1 MICHGKSPAMI
12 SIEHVPDDEPL
23 PGTSP
28 LRREEERPMPE
39 SRDES
44 RHAFAPH
51 PLKATHFVDH
61 LI

>member
-1 MICHGKSPAMI
+1 MI

-23 PGTSP
+23 LDTSSP
-28 LRREEERPMPE
+28 MRERTV
-39 SRDES
+39 RCRTRNES

-51 PLKATHFVDH
+51 PLNSAYFVDH